1 MRRRK
6 GRKGITLVVAGLL
19 VGVTLPLVGLA
30 IDASLLY
37 VVRTELSSAVDAAA
51 LAGARSLNR
60 GMDLDS
66 QSASATAT
74 ANAFF
79 TANFPNGHLNT
90 TNVVF
95 TPAVAESAYRTRTV
109 TMTASADAPSYF
121 MRLLGFGATTVR
133 AAGQASR
140 RDVNL
145 VLVLD
150 RSGSM
155 AAAMSD
161 MTAAATAFVDRFAE
175 GRDNVGLIVFSNS
188 TVIAFPNPSPYGPES
203 DFKSASPNVHTL
215 IDQTDNGGNTST
227 AQALWLAYQ
236 ELVKRNEPGALNLI
250 VFFTDG
256 RPNTVIANFN
266 DSTPSLNLLK
276 STSTCTYRLQVNRPI
291 VGYISA
297 YSQTGWTGTNYGV
310 IRIDSDTV
318 TSAASNPTAVQT
330 NTNNCAFRNDITR
343 MTRDVARIPPQDYYG
358 NLTTGY
364 VSVNLS
370 QITSPA
376 QLNNASLNSADSAV
390 QRIRQDTN
398 LKVVIY
404 TLGYTGGSQP
414 PDETW
419 MKRISNDPTSS
430 YYNPDY
436 PTGLYAWSPTSAGL
450 ANAFAQVASEILR
463 LSM

>member
-1 MRRRK
+1 MTKRK
-6 GRKGITLVVAGLL
+6 GRKGITLVLAGLL
-19 VGVTLPLVGLA
+19 AGVTLPLVGLA

-60 GMDLDS
+60 GMDLAS

-79 TANFPNGHLNT
+79 SANFPNGHLNAT
-90 TNVVF
+90 HVVF
-95 TPAVAESAYRTRTV
+95 TPAVAESSYRTRTV

-133 AAGQASR
+133 ALGQASR

-188 TVIAFPNPSPYGPES
+188 TVIAFPSPSPSGPES
-203 DFKSASPNVHTL
+203 DFKSASPNVDTL
-215 IDQTDNGGNTST
+215 IGETDNGGNTST

-266 DSTPSLNLLK
+266 DPTPSLNLLK
-276 STSTCTYRLQVNRPI
+276 STSTCTYRLQANRPI
-291 VGYISA
+291 LGYISA
-297 YSQTGWTGTNYGV
+297 YSQTGSTGTNYGV

-330 NTNNCAFRNDITR
+330 NTNNCAFRSDITK

-358 NLTTGY
+358 NATTGY
-364 VSVNLS
+364 ASVNLS

-398 LKVVIY
+398 LNVVIY

-419 MKRISNDPTSS
+419 MKRISNDPTSV
-430 YYNPDY
+430 YYNPNY
-436 PTGLYAWSPTSAGL
+436 PTGLYAWSPTSSGL